1 MKKTIVLSVFFV
13 GLVSATYAQ
22 DMIVPE
28 EIMTPEDIVQP
39 REAQPDQDRLE
50 INESELPEPVV
61 RALDEGS
68 YEGMV
73 IAEAFVLQG
82 DALKE
87 AALERIDI
95 APRVLYEVQL
105 WRGNDF
111 STVYFTEEG
120 ELYEADR
127 SV

>member
-1 MKKTIVLSVFFV
+1 MKKVIVLSAFLM
-13 GLVSATYAQ
+13 GLISVTYAQ

-28 EIMTPEDIVQP
+28 EMLTPEDIVQP

-87 AALERIDI
+87 AASERIDI

>member
-1 MKKTIVLSVFFV
+1 MRNIIALVLFV
-13 GLVSATYAQ
+13 SFIGGAYAQ
-22 DMIVPE
+22 DMVLPE
-28 EIMTPEDIVQP
+28 EVLFPENPVQP
-39 REAQPDQDRLE
+39 NEDRLE
-50 INESELPEPVV
+50 IHESELPEPVV
-61 RALDEGS
+61 RALDEGT
-68 YEGMV
+68 YEGM
-73 IAEAFVLQG
+73 IITEAFVLQG

-87 AALERIDI
+87 AASDRIDI
-95 APRVLYEVQL
+95 APRVLYELQL